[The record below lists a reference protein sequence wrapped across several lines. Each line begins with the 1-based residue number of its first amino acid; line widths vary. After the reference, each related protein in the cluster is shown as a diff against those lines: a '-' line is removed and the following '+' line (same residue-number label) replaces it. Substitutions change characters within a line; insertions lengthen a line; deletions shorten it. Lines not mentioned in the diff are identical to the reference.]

1 MRRAITAFRRER
13 ASSRIDPGLT
23 DSDIAT
29 LRALARSI
37 APAAIEPSNVE
48 AFTAA
53 LLRNFLVL
61 DAQHAARLRTLIALL
76 GSRAGAFLI
85 TGSPVRVDTLATTS
99 LDGVLHAWQ
108 RTRLPFRR
116 TAFQAVRRLILASW
130 YGTPAAH
137 ALIGYLPHPTGF
149 PWEGALPGAE
159 RDDEPVARVGLPAP
173 GSPLAPTHAFAP
185 ARSQPGVASR
195 LTAQVCVIGSGAGG
209 AVAACRLAEAGHD
222 VVLLEEGPD
231 WKPSDSTDDES
242 EMVKRLYAEGG
253 ARATEDLSV
262 MMLQGRC
269 LGGGT
274 TVNWLLM
281 LRTPDHVL
289 EEWQQEHGTEGMSA
303 AEMSPIFDEIEREVH
318 ATVVPDDAHS
328 PNNVML
334 RAGARA
340 LGWNVASARINTRG
354 CVRAGT
360 CGLGCRHGAK
370 QGAVATYLARA
381 HAAGARIIT
390 HAHAGRI
397 EVVQNGV
404 KATTKRVHAKLAV
417 AHEGSAPRDFVL
429 ESPIVVVAGGGVGTP
444 ALLQRSGLGSAAT
457 GRYLRLHPT
466 TAVVGRYSQRI
477 YGAAGIPQS
486 VICDEFMAGDDGYG
500 FWLECPPLLP
510 ALASVAVPGFGA
522 AHAQVMQGFP
532 HLGSTIVLVRDGRD
546 RGHSSGDVRTS
557 RAGATRIRYR
567 LAARD
572 AERMRDGIV
581 AATRAHLAAGATE
594 AWTLHDPPERL
605 RPGDNLARIAARSL
619 APNRVTVFS
628 AHVNGTCRM
637 GVSREHSAC
646 TPDGQLR
653 GSPGIYVMDGSLL
666 PTAPGVNPQET
677 IMALSTVLAR
687 RLAAAPD

>member
-1 MRRAITAFRRER
+1 MSLLHALGQTSTPTPAL
-13 ASSRIDPGLT
+13 APARIQPDVAVARGPEYPP
-23 DSDIAT
+23 APAP
-29 LRALARSI
+29 ALARS
-37 APAAIEPSNVE
+37 
-48 AFTAA
+48 
-53 LLRNFLVL
+53 
-61 DAQHAARLRTLIALL
+61 
-76 GSRAGAFLI
+76 
-85 TGSPVRVDTLATTS
+85 
-99 LDGVLHAWQ
+99 
-108 RTRLPFRR
+108 
-116 TAFQAVRRLILASW
+116 
-130 YGTPAAH
+130 
-137 ALIGYLPHPTGF
+137 HP
-149 PWEGALPGAE
+149 
-159 RDDEPVARVGLPAP
+159 D
-173 GSPLAPTHAFAP
+173 
-185 ARSQPGVASR
+185 VAST

-242 EMVKRLYAEGG
+242 EMVTRLYAEGG

-281 LRTPDHVL
+281 LRTPEYVL
-289 EEWQQEHGTEGMSA
+289 DEWQQEHGTEGMSA
-303 AEMSPIFDEIEREVH
+303 AEMSPIFDEVERDVH

-328 PNNVML
+328 PNNALL

-340 LGWNVASARINTRG
+340 LGWHVAPARINTRG

-381 HAAGARIIT
+381 RAAGARIIT
-390 HAHAGRI
+390 HAQAKRI
-397 EVVQNGV
+397 EVVRSGAD
-404 KATTKRVHAKLAV
+404 ATTKRVHTRLTRAGDA
-417 AHEGSAPRDFVL
+417 GL
-429 ESPIVVVAGGGVGTP
+429 ERECVVQSPIVVIAGGAVGTP
-444 ALLQRSGLGSAAT
+444 TLLQRSGFGNAAV

-466 TAVVGRYSQRI
+466 TAVVGRYPERI

-486 VICDEFMAGDDGYG
+486 VVCDEFISGDDGYG

-522 AHAQVMQGFP
+522 AHAQLMHSFP
-532 HLGSTIVLVRDGRD
+532 YLGSTIVLVRDGRE
-546 RGHSSGDVRTS
+546 RGRSSGDVRAT
-557 RAGATRIRYR
+557 RAGGTRIRYR
-567 LAARD
+567 LAGRD

-581 AATRAHLAAGATE
+581 AAGRAHLAAGATE

-605 RPGDNLARIAARSL
+605 VPGDDAAHVAARSL
-619 APNRVTVFS
+619 GPNRVTVFS
-628 AHVNGTCRM
+628 AHLNGTCRM
-637 GVSREHSAC
+637 GTSREHSAC

-653 GSPGIYVMDGSLL
+653 GARGIYVMDGSLL

-687 RLAAAPD
+687 RLAATLD